1 MVDRCEA
8 LPGRFPQLRAKVCS
22 VVLEKAT
29 RSGLSRM
36 LLASQVVGETTSA
49 NCCLSLLER
58 SMTIKNAT
66 FDAAL
71 APARYDGFRNT
82 VAVQAQVLK
91 KPQHAAYSRLLIPTE
106 TDICQRLRRNTQLV
120 LRRRQR
126 VRRPKAE
133 APRVPAQVVKC
144 FSMSA

>member
-1 MVDRCEA
+1 
-8 LPGRFPQLRAKVCS
+8 
-22 VVLEKAT
+22 
-29 RSGLSRM
+29 
-36 LLASQVVGETTSA
+36 
-49 NCCLSLLER
+49 
-58 SMTIKNAT
+58 MTIKNAT